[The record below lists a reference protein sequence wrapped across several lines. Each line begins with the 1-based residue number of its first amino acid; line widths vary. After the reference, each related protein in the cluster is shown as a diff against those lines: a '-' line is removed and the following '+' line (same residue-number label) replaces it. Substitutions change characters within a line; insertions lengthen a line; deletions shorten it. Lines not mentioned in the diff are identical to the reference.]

1 MNSSSS
7 INRTG
12 PACWVAGLGVID
24 YGRAGRDIVLTR
36 RARGH
41 PASAGFTRSDLLTRL
56 YAVDLTDV
64 RKEMMLDGVRAFL
77 ACATAASWAAPQAMH
92 VPSRGWAGG
101 AAALTMR

>member
-1 MNSSSS
+1 MTKY
-7 INRTG
+7 ILRRLLLMI
-12 PACWVAGLGVID
+12 PVALLVTI
-24 YGRAGRDIVLTR
+24 IIFVLIR
-36 RARGH
+36 MALGH